1 MIRFLFVAFLYAMS
15 FSATAQNVKGMW
27 KGKMEIDSP
36 KNTIH
41 FEITLK
47 EKQGKLYGYCYRLF
61 FVNDTL
67 YYNLV
72 KVNARIVDSV
82 LIIDDEKSVSNNFKF
97 KTSGIKVSIFIKL
110 KEEKEAITHMTGE
123 WNTSRFKQFMPL
135 SGSVSVIRE
144 RNYRASQLYK
154 RLEDKG
160 LDKTM
165 AFEEPELNEP
175 LIAKNETP
183 LIPEVNNSII
193 NQNEQ
198 TTIPTD
204 ERRKDQAAGTLPPVE
219 QKEKTK
225 PLGSNDQQVAV
236 NNKKTETQPAQ
247 GTQKPTKESTQQSVA
262 AVPNE
267 AKGKENIKQ
276 QGPTNQQVVV
286 NDKKTETQPVQGTQ
300 KPTQESTQQPV
311 ATVPNEAKGKENIKP
326 QGPTNQQVVVNDKK
340 TETQPSQGTQKP
352 TQESTQQ
359 PVATVS
365 NEAKGKENI
374 KPQGTNDQQVAI
386 NDKKTETQPSQGT
399 QKPTQEPTQQPVA
412 TVPIQEKGKEQG
424 APVSTSN
431 PTVSVSENKT
441 GTQPLN
447 PKAGPEQQKVQ
458 EPTVNPSITNQEQP
472 QQNITKIGQGQVTDS
487 LRIQNTGA
495 PGGGIPVINNPTI
508 TKRATEV
515 IQSFTIYEDS
525 ITLSLYD
532 NGEIDGDIVSVYMN
546 NEKIIS
552 GVRLSETAYK
562 KTIYFQPGQLIQL
575 TLFAENLGSIPPN
588 TGLLVIYSGD
598 QRYQVHFS
606 STLNKSAVILLRT
619 EDSPNP

>member
-1 MIRFLFVAFLYAMS
+1 
-15 FSATAQNVKGMW
+15 
-27 KGKMEIDSP
+27 
-36 KNTIH
+36 
-41 FEITLK
+41 
-47 EKQGKLYGYCYRLF
+47 
-61 FVNDTL
+61 
-67 YYNLV
+67 
-72 KVNARIVDSV
+72 
-82 LIIDDEKSVSNNFKF
+82 
-97 KTSGIKVSIFIKL
+97 
-110 KEEKEAITHMTGE
+110 
-123 WNTSRFKQFMPL
+123 
-135 SGSVSVIRE
+135 
-144 RNYRASQLYK
+144 
-154 RLEDKG
+154 
-160 LDKTM
+160 
-165 AFEEPELNEP
+165 
-175 LIAKNETP
+175 
-183 LIPEVNNSII
+183 VNNSII

-204 ERRKDQAAGTLPPVE
+204 ERRKDQAAATLPPVE

-236 NNKKTETQPAQ
+236 NNKKTETQP
-247 GTQKPTKESTQQSVA
+247 S
-262 AVPNE
+262 
-267 AKGKENIKQ
+267 
-276 QGPTNQQVVV
+276 
-286 NDKKTETQPVQGTQ
+286 QGTQ

-311 ATVPNEAKGKENIKP
+311 ATVP
-326 QGPTNQQVVVNDKK
+326 
-340 TETQPSQGTQKP
+340 
-352 TQESTQQ
+352 
-359 PVATVS
+359 

-431 PTVSVSENKT
+431 PTVSISENKT

>member
-204 ERRKDQAAGTLPPVE
+204 ERRKDQAAATLPPVE

-236 NNKKTETQPAQ
+236 NNKKTETQP
-247 GTQKPTKESTQQSVA
+247 
-262 AVPNE
+262 
-267 AKGKENIKQ
+267 
-276 QGPTNQQVVV
+276 
-286 NDKKTETQPVQGTQ
+286 VQGTQ

-311 ATVPNEAKGKENIKP
+311 ATVP
-326 QGPTNQQVVVNDKK
+326 
-340 TETQPSQGTQKP
+340 
-352 TQESTQQ
+352 
-359 PVATVS
+359 

>member
-1 MIRFLFVAFLYAMS
+1 MLRFLFVFFLYAMS
-15 FSATAQNVKGMW
+15 LSASAQNVKGMW

-183 LIPEVNNSII
+183 VVPAVNNSNV

-198 TTIPTD
+198 VSIPIE
-204 ERRKDQAAGTLPPVE
+204 ERRKDQAAGTQPPVE
-219 QKEKTK
+219 QKEKAKTQG
-225 PLGSNDQQVAV
+225 PNDQQVAV
-236 NNKKTETQPAQ
+236 T
-247 GTQKPTKESTQQSVA
+247 
-262 AVPNE
+262 
-267 AKGKENIKQ
+267 
-276 QGPTNQQVVV
+276 
-286 NDKKTETQPVQGTQ
+286 DKKTETQPKQGTQ
-300 KPTQESTQQPV
+300 KPTQEPTQQPV
-311 ATVPNEAKGKENIKP
+311 ATAPTEAKGNDNSKT
-326 QGPTNQQVVVNDKK
+326 QGPNDQQVAVTDKK
-340 TETQPSQGTQKP
+340 TETQPKQGTQK
-352 TQESTQQ
+352 TQ
-359 PVATVS
+359 
-365 NEAKGKENI
+365 
-374 KPQGTNDQQVAI
+374 D
-386 NDKKTETQPSQGT
+386 
-399 QKPTQEPTQQPVA
+399 PTQQPVA

-424 APVSTSN
+424 APVSTTN
-431 PTVSVSENKT
+431 PTVTVSENKT
-441 GTQPLN
+441 GTQPGN
-447 PKAGPEQQKVQ
+447 PKSGPEQQKIQ
-458 EPTVNPSITNQEQP
+458 EPSVNPSITNQEQP
-472 QQNITKIGQGQVTDS
+472 QQNITKIGQGQVNDS

-495 PGGGIPVINNPTI
+495 PGGSIPVINNPTI
-508 TKRATEV
+508 TKRATEI

-619 EDSPNP
+619 ADSPNP